1 MMMMNV
7 FIVFYMVLR
16 LRTGLV
22 RLGLRMM
29 RMRMMGDVVGTLL
42 PAMMNGSISLNEQ
55 SSLMMD

>member
-16 LRTGLV
+16 FRTGLV

-42 PAMMNGSISLNEQ
+42 PAMMKGSISLNEQ
-55 SSLMMD
+55 SALMMD